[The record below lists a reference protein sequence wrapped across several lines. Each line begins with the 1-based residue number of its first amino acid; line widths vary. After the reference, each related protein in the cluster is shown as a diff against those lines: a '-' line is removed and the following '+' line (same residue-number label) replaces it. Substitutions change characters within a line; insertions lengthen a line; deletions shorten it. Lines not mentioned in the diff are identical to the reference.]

1 MKIFLTGKNG
11 QLGHQ
16 LERDL
21 EKTHEVI
28 ATDRNNLDL
37 TNPKIAIKMIHQIK
51 PDLIVN
57 AAAYTQVDKAE
68 TQKDLAYQI
77 NALAPQALCRAA
89 KKLNIPIIHIST
101 DYIFDGKKKDAY
113 IEEDEAN
120 PLSVYGL
127 TKWQGEQFVRQYT
140 KHFIL
145 RTSWIFSSYGHNF
158 LKTIIKLAQEKT
170 SLDVVNDQ
178 WGSPTSVEILSKA
191 IQVIICHL
199 ENKNNFYVY
208 GTYHV
213 TSDGETTWYLYAKE
227 ILNVLESF
235 KVELKLKK
243 NYLHPI
249 ISSQYRQDANRP
261 KNSKINT
268 AKFKNTFMVKFPH
281 WKNEVKNTVLQI
293 IKELLNDK

>member
-28 ATDRNNLDL
+28 ATDRNSLDL
-37 TNPKIAIKMIHQIK
+37 TNLKVAIEMIHQIK

-68 TQKDLAYQI
+68 TQKDLAYQV

-113 IEEDEAN
+113 VEEDEAN
-120 PLSVYGL
+120 PLSIYGL
-127 TKWQGEQFVRQYT
+127 TKWQGEQFVSQYP

-170 SLDVVNDQ
+170 SLDVVDDQ
-178 WGSPTSVEILSKA
+178 WGSPTSVKILSKA
-191 IQVIICHL
+191 IQVIICHI
-199 ENKNNFYVY
+199 EDKNNFY

-213 TSDGETTWYLYAKE
+213 TLDGKTTWYLYARE
-227 ILNVLESF
+227 ILDILELF
-235 KVELKLKK
+235 KIELKLKK
-243 NYLHPI
+243 NKLHPI
-249 ISSQYRQDANRP
+249 SSKEYFQDAMRP
-261 KNSKINT
+261 KNSIMDT
-268 AKFKNTFMVKFPH
+268 RKFESTFNIEFPN
-281 WKNEVKNTVLQI
+281 WK
-293 IKELLNDK
+293 KELKYTISEIVKVFNK